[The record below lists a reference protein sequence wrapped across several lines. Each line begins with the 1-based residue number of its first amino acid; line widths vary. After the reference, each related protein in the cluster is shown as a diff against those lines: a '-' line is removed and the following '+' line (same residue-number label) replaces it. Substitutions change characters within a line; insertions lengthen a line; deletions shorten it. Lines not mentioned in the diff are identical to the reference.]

1 MYLPSILIKAYLT
14 IKGEALPLHRAA
26 IGYIV
31 SLTTLGYCVDNK
43 GNIECIETG
52 SCQNLY

>member
-31 SLTTLGYCVDNK
+31 SLTTLGYCVDNR
-43 GNIECIETG
+43 GNTG
-52 SCQNLY
+52 SWQNLY